1 MPFRIALSGLN
12 AASAD
17 LRVIGNN
24 VANANTT
31 GFKQSNIQFADIY
44 AASALGA
51 SSNSIGSG
59 VKISDVKQEF
69 AQGNIDFT
77 SSNLDL
83 AISGEGFFR
92 LNDNGVTKYSRAG
105 SFGVDNGGFVVNSE
119 GQRLTGYQADSSGNI
134 TGALGD
140 IVISTSDLP
149 PNATTSVS
157 MTANLDA
164 SQTAPAA
171 AFNRTDATTYN
182 HSTSL
187 TTYDTQGNAI
197 LQTMYFDKTAVS
209 GVWNMYTYLTN
220 PAGTVVE
227 AIPTT
232 GSGAGGVGV
241 SGDPV
246 VLTFNTNGVLTSA
259 VPNNGTATV
268 ADYQAVNPG
277 TGASNMS
284 VDVTLTGLTQYGSGF
299 GVTDLTQDGYTTG
312 RLSGVDVG
320 DSGVITARYTNG
332 QSLSLAQVAMANF
345 RNLNGLLQLGD
356 TSWSESFSS
365 GSALVGAPG
374 TGTLGFIQSGALEGS
389 NVDLTEQ
396 LVNMITAQRNF
407 QSNAQVIQTADTIT
421 QTIINIR

>member
-12 AASAD
+12 AASAE

-24 VANANTT
+24 VANSNTT

-51 SSNSIGSG
+51 SSNTVGSG
-59 VKISDVKQEF
+59 VKISAVKQEF

-77 SSNLDL
+77 SSNLDM

-105 SFGVDNGGFVVNSE
+105 GFGVDNAGFVVNSE
-119 GQRLTGYQADSSGNI
+119 AQRLTGYQADSAGNI

-140 IVISTSDLP
+140 VSISTADLP
-149 PNATTSVS
+149 PQASSTVTL
-157 MTANLDA
+157 TANLDA
-164 SQTAPAA
+164 SQSAATTAFSRTNAA
-171 AFNRTDATTYN
+171 TYN

-197 LQTMYFDKTAVS
+197 LQTMYFDKTSTA
-209 GVWNMYTYLTN
+209 GVWNMYTYFTN

-227 AIPTT
+227 GIP
-232 GSGAGGVGV
+232 AGGVA
-241 SGDPV
+241 GDPM
-246 VLTFNTNGVLTSA
+246 VLTFSTNGVLTSA

-268 ADYQAVNPG
+268 ADYAAVNPA

-284 VDVTLTGLTQYGSGF
+284 IDVTLTGLTQYGSGF
-299 GVTDLTQDGYTTG
+299 GVTDLNQNGYTTG

-320 DSGVITARYTNG
+320 DTGVITARYTNG

-356 TSWSESFSS
+356 TSWSETFSS

-396 LVNMITAQRNF
+396 LVSMITAQRNF